1 MIHHRRKA
9 SLLES
14 ASLAALLLLGA
25 PAAFA
30 QESEE
35 VQTESEA
42 RDAGAGTTDDVIVV
56 TVERR
61 AQSLQNLAGTAA
73 VFDGEALKDVGIQN
87 FTDLNGR
94 YPGLQVANNQG
105 NIEVYIRGVG
115 SSNNTELGEPAAAT
129 HLDGVY
135 IPRPSGFGAAFFD
148 IQRVEVNV
156 GPQGTLRGRNAT
168 AGSVN
173 VIPWAPGI
181 GVFDAALEASVGNYN
196 ERTLEGVVNI
206 PVTQNSAFRLAA
218 SYLEHDS
225 YFNNVNPT
233 SAELGVSVPTAESE
247 GVGVAEAAENFG
259 VRASYLIEP
268 TSRLRLTFTADW
280 LAENGSGYTGVNYA
294 NPLGNGVR
302 PEEISEPRDVVGRGF
317 TPELDTDHWGLK
329 ALVEYETDWFNFEYI
344 GGYRDLIYDYRAATP
359 LAPFYDGVYD
369 SLRNPI
375 DGNLDE
381 AFDNFSF
388 FQSITD
394 SESMVHEIRLFDT
407 LDNGA
412 VWNAGVFYFEEEQRT
427 FLGSTGDRGEF
438 FQGIEF
444 NQRTQTESLAF
455 YADGTY
461 PVSDNF
467 RITAGV
473 RYSEEEK
480 ARQGVNARYGFAI
493 GGAGYGCCGGVRVG
507 TEGFE
512 FSALNRT
519 IINPDTN
526 GDGQVTE
533 QETLEFY
540 FDGIASFGARDNV
553 DDIFIDPVTGQIR
566 GLVGVDLGNPG
577 QIASYPDCLDTIVG
591 GSFSCPSTT
600 DGIPWDDAAAGKLT
614 FALPFLGQIAP
625 QNGFT
630 SFNFV
635 DWRLRFEWDVT
646 EDNLVYGSIST
657 GHNGGG
663 FNDNLPNVSGI
674 TVDIAGG
681 GTAPFDTTELA
692 PTFGEESVVVYE
704 IGSKNEF
711 TTEWGDAYFNASAF
725 YYDYSDLI
733 QNTLL
738 SVGQILQSEGLDTT
752 GAAPNELGLVVNYN
766 FNAADAEIYGAQF
779 EAGFDLPANMQWKG
793 TFLWMPEARIQNS
806 ELVQD
811 SRFQADVAA
820 AQAIPQSIDG
830 FRLRRTPEVSIQ
842 MSLTQR
848 LFLDPG
854 EFDWIVSYGYRS
866 EQHQDLFNGV
876 IYPEFD
882 PTTDDPLRLNDT
894 VEGYSTWDLGAG
906 FSPARFPNLDLEVY
920 VQNATDEQREAAII
934 ITQFDNTRFFT
945 RPRTYGARVR
955 WVY

>member
-1 MIHHRRKA
+1 MVHSRRMA
-9 SLLES
+9 SLLSACS
-14 ASLAALLLLGA
+14 ASALLLAAA
-25 PAAFA
+25 PTAFA
-30 QESEE
+30 QEND
-35 VQTESEA
+35 ESDEA
-42 RDAGAGTTDDVIVV
+42 RPQTDDVIVV

-61 AQSLQNLAGTAA
+61 EQSLQDVAGTATA
-73 VFDGEALKDVGIQN
+73 FDGDELKQLGIQN
-87 FTDLNGR
+87 FADLNGR
-94 YPGLQVANNQG
+94 YPGLQVANNAG

-148 IQRVEVNV
+148 IERVEVNV

-173 VIPWAPGI
+173 VLPWKPGI

-196 ERTLEGVVNI
+196 EYSLEGVINI
-206 PVTQNSAFRLAA
+206 PVTQNSALRLAGM
-218 SYLEHDS
+218 YLEHDS

-233 SAELGVSVPTAESE
+233 SAELGVNVPTAESE
-247 GVGVAEAAENFG
+247 GVGVAEAVENFG
-259 VRASYLIEP
+259 LRASYLIEP
-268 TSRLRLTFTADW
+268 TNRLRLTFTADW
-280 LAENGSGYTGVNYA
+280 LGEGGSGYTGVNYA

-302 PEEISEPRDVVGRGF
+302 PEDIPEPRDVVGRAR

-329 ALVEYETDWFNFEYI
+329 AHVEYETDWFNIEYI
-344 GGYRDLIYDYRAATP
+344 GGYRDLVYDYRADTP
-359 LAPFYDGVYD
+359 LSPFYDGVYD
-369 SLRNPI
+369 NLRNPV

-394 SESMVHEIRLFDT
+394 SESQVHEIRLFQEY
-407 LDNGA
+407 DNGA
-412 VWNAGVFYFEEEQRT
+412 VWNAGVFMFEEDQRT
-427 FLGSTGDRGEF
+427 FLGSTGDRGLF

-444 NQRTQTESLAF
+444 NQRTQTDSIAY

-461 PVSDNF
+461 PVTDTF
-467 RITAGV
+467 RVTAGI
-473 RYSEEEK
+473 RYSEEDKE
-480 ARQGVNARYGFAI
+480 RQGVNARYGFAI
-493 GGAGYGCCGGVRVG
+493 GGAGYLCCGGVRVG

-512 FSALNRT
+512 FSKFDRT

-526 GDGQVTE
+526 GDGVVTE

-540 FDGIASFGARDNV
+540 FDGVKTFGVRDNV

-591 GSFSCPSTT
+591 DFWNCPGPG
-600 DGIPWDDAAAGKLT
+600 DQFPWDDAATGKLT
-614 FALPFLGQIAP
+614 YALPFLGQIAP
-625 QNGFT
+625 QNGFA
-630 SFNFV
+630 NYDFV
-635 DWRLRFEWDVT
+635 DWRFRFEWDIT
-646 EDNLVYGSIST
+646 ENNLLYGSVST

-663 FNDNLPNVSGI
+663 FNDNLPDVANVGFN
-674 TVDIAGG
+674 VGGG
-681 GTAPFDTTELA
+681 GTTPFDTTTLA
-692 PTFGEESVVVYE
+692 PTFDEESVVVYE

-711 TTEWGDAYFNASAF
+711 ETEWGNAYFNASAF

-733 QNTLL
+733 QNVLL
-738 SVGQILQSEGLDTT
+738 SVGQILNEEGLDTSN
-752 GAAPNELGLVVNYN
+752 ADPNELGLVVNFN

-779 EAGFDLPANMQWKG
+779 EAGFDLPYDMQWKG
-793 TFLWMPEARIQNS
+793 TLLWMPEARIQNS
-806 ELVQD
+806 ELIQD
-811 SRFQADVAA
+811 SRFQADVAPL
-820 AQAIPQSIDG
+820 QAIPQSIDG
-830 FRLRRTPEVSIQ
+830 FRLRRTPEISIQ
-842 MSLTQR
+842 MSLSQR
-848 LFLDPG
+848 LYADVG

-866 EQHQDLFNGV
+866 EQNQDLFNGV
-876 IYPEFD
+876 VYPEFD

-906 FSPARFPNLDLEVY
+906 FTPSRFPNLDFEVY